1 MDGATDFAD
10 AFDAATADPRADNL
24 DRLRD
29 AADRLMRAA
38 GRVIIETQRQRTP
51 RQ

>member
-1 MDGATDFAD
+1 MDGATDFAE
-10 AFDAATADPRADNL
+10 AFDAVAADPRPENL

-38 GRVIIETQRQRTP
+38 GRVIIETHRRRTP